1 MTILKECIIMS
12 KKTNK
17 VLVLGIDG
25 LDPRLTKRYLDEGKM
40 PNTQKFMA
48 LGAARADL
56 EMIGGHPT
64 VTPPMWTTMAT
75 GANPST
81 HGITDYF
88 RRTEDLEI
96 VGYNFDSTLCRA
108 EPMWNVT
115 AEAGLKTLVWHW
127 PGSSWPPTSDNPNLF
142 VVDGTQPG
150 GPNIGTAEVESELL
164 LVAST
169 QTEEVLFRNKAASD
183 SEVPCFITGME
194 IEDNHEISS
203 YDKVHSKEVKS
214 ISITREQ
221 GRANLSE
228 TPFDIVFSPIKP
240 AKGWAEAPVEAL
252 ECTLLLSKGLL
263 RRPCQVL
270 ANAAGQYDRLAIYK
284 SKKDTK
290 PLAILEKDVYVAD
303 IIDEAV
309 KGDERLSVNR
319 NMRLLDIA
327 ADGSSLRLW
336 VSSAMDYNNDAVW
349 HPKSLLKEITA
360 NVGYPQPICL
370 AGGSDERL
378 ISKCMKATWDRA
390 GKWNAESIKYLAQA
404 HDFDVIYSHFHNVD
418 MQEHRFIRFMTKG
431 DKEYDKEFGA
441 REEEQYRKFL
451 DDVYMQTDRYLG
463 SFLHLLDEGWT
474 IIITSDHAQV
484 CPAHR
489 PPLIGDMSVNVRV
502 MQQLGYTNLKVDE
515 NGNEL
520 REIDWERTRAVAVR
534 ECNIYINLKG
544 RDPHGIV
551 DPKDKYEL
559 EEQIMTD
566 LYSVKDEKTGHRVI
580 ALALRNKDAVLLG
593 YGGPECGDICYWI
606 AEGYNIDHADGLS
619 TTEGDCET
627 SLSPIFVAAGQ
638 GIKQG
643 YTTDRWVRQ
652 IDVTP
657 TIAALMNVRMPAQCE
672 GAPVYQIFDQ
682 EF

>member
-1 MTILKECIIMS
+1 MS

-56 EMIGGHPT
+56 EMIGGQPT

-169 QTEEVLFRNKAASD
+169 QTEEILFRNKAASD

-418 MQEHRFIRFMTKG
+418 MQGHMLVAYLKNGSKLPPETCQKLFEDVYVQT
-431 DKEYDKEFGA
+431 DEYIG
-441 REEEQYRKFL
+441 YFL
-451 DDVYMQTDRYLG
+451 DM
-463 SFLHLLDEGWT
+463 LDDGWT
-474 IIITSDHAQV
+474 ILIVSDHGQV
-484 CPAHR
+484 CPEHEPALG
-489 PPLIGDMSVNVRV
+489 LIGGASITAVDMVR
-502 MQQLGYTNLKVDE
+502 LGYTVLKKDAA
-515 NGNEL
+515 GNDL
-520 REIDWERTRAVAVR
+520 REIDWSKTTAVR
-534 ECNIYINLKG
+534 NRFNHIYLNLKG
-544 RDPHGIV
+544 REPHGIV
-551 DPKDKYEL
+551 DPADQFEL
-559 EEQIMTD
+559 EERIMTD
-566 LYSVKDEKTGHRVI
+566 LYSLRDEKTGHRLV
-580 ALALRNKDAVLLG
+580 ALALRNRDAILLG
-593 YGGPECGDICYWI
+593 SGGPDSGDILIYI
-606 AEGYNIDHADGLS
+606 AEGYNFDHADCLS
-619 TTEGDCET
+619 TINGACGT
-627 SLSPIFVAAGQ
+627 SVRSVFMAAGS
-638 GIKQG
+638 GIKAG
-643 YTTDRWVRQ
+643 FTTERV
-652 IDVTP
+652 IKHVDVSP
-657 TIAALMNVRMPAQCE
+657 TVAWLLDLRMPRECE
-672 GAPVYQIFDQ
+672 GAPVYQIIAD
-682 EF
+682 